1 MTFDW
6 LKTLLGDA
14 YTEDIDKQISAE
26 IGKGFVARADFNSKN
41 DELKTANDTIKGLKE
56 AAKKFDGQDVEGLK
70 TQLSTLQTK
79 YAIDLEAVRKASA
92 IDIALANSKAK
103 NGKAARA
110 LLDLDAVKLDGNK
123 LLGFDD
129 QLETLKKSDPWLFE
143 ADTTKQDD
151 GTGVHVDTGAEHGQ
165 GGSAEPSDGV
175 TAAFAALNPDL
186 KL

>member
-1 MTFDW
+1 MLEW
-6 LKTLLGDA
+6 LKTILGDH

-41 DELKTANDTIKGLKE
+41 DELKTANDTIKGLQE

-79 YAIDLEAVRKASA
+79 YDTDIAAVRKASA

-110 LLDLDAVKLDGNK
+110 LLDLD
-123 LLGFDD
+123 
-129 QLETLKKSDPWLFE
+129 
-143 ADTTKQDD
+143 
-151 GTGVHVDTGAEHGQ
+151 TGVHVDTGAEHGQ

>member
-1 MTFDW
+1 MLEW
-6 LKTLLGDA
+6 LKTILGDH

-41 DELKTANDTIKGLKE
+41 DELKTANDTIKELQE

-70 TQLSTLQTK
+70 NQLSTLQTK
-79 YAIDLEAVRKASA
+79 YDTDIAAVRKASA

-103 NGKAARA
+103 SGKAAG
-110 LLDLDAVKLDGNK
+110 KLDGDK

-129 QLETLKKSDPWLFE
+129 QLEALKKSDPWLF
-143 ADTTKQDD
+143 DTTDTNPGQD

-165 GGSAEPSDGV
+165 GGSAAPSDGV